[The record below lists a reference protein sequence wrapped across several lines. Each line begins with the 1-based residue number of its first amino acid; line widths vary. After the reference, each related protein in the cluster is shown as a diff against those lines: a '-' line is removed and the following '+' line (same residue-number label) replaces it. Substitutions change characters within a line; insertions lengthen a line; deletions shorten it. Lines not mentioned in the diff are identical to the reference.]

1 MEPPKIWR
9 EKRGKYLAMGVEC
22 LDCMTKQFPFTEN
35 CVKCGSENVNEYK
48 LATTGKVLY
57 FSTVTQTTEEMM
69 GSTPYLIAII
79 ELDDG
84 IKITSQIVDCNLLEA
99 KEGMNVRMVFRVLAR
114 NGSEGLIRYG
124 YKFAPI

>member
-22 LDCMTKQFPFTEN
+22 SDCMTKHFPFTESCTKCASKN
-35 CVKCGSENVNEYK
+35 VKEYK

-57 FSTVTQTTEEMM
+57 FSTVTQTTDEMM
-69 GSTPYLIAII
+69 GYTPYLIAII
-79 ELDDG
+79 ELADG
-84 IKITSQIVDCNLLEA
+84 IKITGQIVGCYPYEA

>member
-22 LDCMTKQFPFTEN
+22 SDCMTKQFPFTEN
-35 CVKCGSENVNEYK
+35 CTKCGSKNVKKYK

-57 FSTVTQTTEEMM
+57 FSTVTQTTDEMM
-69 GSTPYLIAII
+69 VCTPYLIAII
-79 ELDDG
+79 ELADG
-84 IKITSQIVDCNLLEA
+84 IKVTGQIVDCNLSEA

>member
-9 EKRGKYLAMGVEC
+9 EKQSKYLAMGVEC
-22 LDCMTKQFPFTEN
+22 SDCKIKQFPFTEN
-35 CVKCGSENVNEYK
+35 CTKCGSENVKKYN

-57 FSTVTQTTEEMM
+57 FSTVTQTIDEMM
-69 GSTPYLIAII
+69 SSAPYLIAII

-84 IKITSQIVDCNLLEA
+84 VKITGQIVDFNLDEV

-124 YKFAPI
+124 YKFTPI